1 MLSPPDDFI
10 QTMTLKTLPLTDDD
24 RQQLRKI
31 VKYGDDWRERHR
43 AQTIL
48 LFAEGKQA
56 KDIAVA
62 QEIGLDTVYERRL
75 YWLASG
81 FEAIRNKKQGG
92 APIKL
97 TDEHR
102 GQLRRWASDEA
113 LTAPQLLAKLQDTC
127 QVVVHENTLRRALKQ
142 MGFVWKRTR
151 HSLKKNA
158 TPSSSIKHVKT
169 SAS

>member
-1 MLSPPDDFI
+1 
-10 QTMTLKTLPLTDDD
+10 MTPKILPLSDED
-24 RQQLRKI
+24 RQLLRRI

-48 LFAEGKQA
+48 KFADGKPA
-56 KDIAVA
+56 KDIAIE

-92 APIKL
+92 APLKL
-97 TDEHR
+97 TDAHR
-102 GQLRRWASDEA
+102 VLLRRWASEEA
-113 LTAPQLLAKLQDTC
+113 LSAPQLLAKLQEHC

-142 MGFVWKRTR
+142 MNLVWKRTR

-158 TPSSSIKHVKT
+158 IPSSSTRPAMK
-169 SAS
+169 SMS